1 MESIETKKK
10 KEMLLFNMIKFA
22 FGIFFK
28 LFFFFLQ
35 ANIEEN
41 ILKTYLP
48 PENMHNSV
56 CFGKLTSVDLVKRLD
71 IHEIQRN

>member
-1 MESIETKKK
+1 MESIETKK

-22 FGIFFK
+22 FGI
-28 LFFFFLQ
+28 FFFLQ